1 MAKKKRKEKELKPLL
16 SPEDQKI
23 QRAIILRTNR
33 SMLILNR
40 ALRRR
45 TGRPIG
51 MHLDLR
57 DEDFVRQLAHM
68 R

>member
-1 MAKKKRKEKELKPLL
+1 MAKKKRKGKEPKPLL

-23 QRAIILRTNR
+23 QRSIILRANR
-33 SMLILNR
+33 SMLLLNR

-57 DEDFVRQLAHM
+57 DKNFVRQLAHM